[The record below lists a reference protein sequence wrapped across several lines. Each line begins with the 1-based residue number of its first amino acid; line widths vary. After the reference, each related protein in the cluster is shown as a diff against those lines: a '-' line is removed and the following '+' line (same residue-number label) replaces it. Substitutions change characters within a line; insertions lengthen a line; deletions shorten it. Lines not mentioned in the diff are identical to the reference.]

1 MSQEIP
7 ILGSI
12 RDHRGAVLSV
22 AFHPSAPILAT
33 GSQDNH
39 TKLWRLSDDN
49 RLSSCMGTKTHHD
62 QIRAV
67 AFHPTEIILATGSD
81 DGTAKLWHL
90 FDANIDGHKGA
101 VLSVA
106 FHPSGEFLATGSHDE
121 TVKLWQLSA
130 DRSSASCVLT
140 LDGHKGAVLSVAFHP
155 NGEFLATGSNDR
167 TAKLWKLSADRSSA
181 TCVLTL
187 EGRDEAQ
194 EKSSGP
200 VSSVAFHP
208 RGRFLATSSYNAAM
222 LWKITKSANTLS
234 ATLVQSFSDESSGPD
249 TSVVSVA
256 FDPTGHF
263 LATGDTDNTVK
274 LWKLS
279 RSKVRFS
286 ASCVAT
292 MVPEKPEKRDK
303 KKAKTSILSIAFH
316 PRKPILAAGSSDHT
330 ATLWDYSIVNVNDN
344 VNVKKGGRDRN
355 SITRHREKRSS
366 QEVKRH
372 VSKTRRCHI

>member
-1 MSQEIP
+1 MSQEIH

-12 RDHRGAVLSV
+12 RDHKGSVFSV
-22 AFHPSAPILAT
+22 AFHPTAPILAT

-49 RLSSCMGTKTHHD
+49 RLSSCMGTKMHHD
-62 QIRAV
+62 QIRSV

-90 FDANIDGHKGA
+90 FDANIDGHTGA

-121 TVKLWQLSA
+121 TVKLWQLSP
-130 DRSSASCVLT
+130 DRSSASCVAT

-167 TAKLWKLSADRSSA
+167 TAKLWKLSSDRSSA
-181 TCVLTL
+181 TCVATL
-187 EGRDEAQ
+187 EGREDAQ
-194 EKSSGP
+194 GRSSGS
-200 VSSVAFHP
+200 VNSVAFHP
-208 RGRFLATSSYNAAM
+208 RGRFLATGSYNRTAM
-222 LWKITKSANTLS
+222 LWKLTKSANTLS
-234 ATLVQSFSDESSGPD
+234 ATLVRNFSDESSGPD

-263 LATGDTDNTVK
+263 LATGNTDNTVK

-292 MVPEKPEKRDK
+292 LVPDK
-303 KKAKTSILSIAFH
+303 LGKKNAKASILSIAFH
-316 PRKPILAAGSSDHT
+316 PTNPLLVAGSSDHS
-330 ATLWDYSIVNVNDN
+330 ANLWDYSTMND
-344 VNVKKGGRDRN
+344 KHGGRGRN
-355 SITRHREKRSS
+355 SITRHHEKRSS
-366 QEVKRH
+366 HEVKRN
-372 VSKTRRCHI
+372 VVKTKRYRSK

>member
-1 MSQEIP
+1 M
-7 ILGSI
+7 
-12 RDHRGAVLSV
+12 
-22 AFHPSAPILAT
+22 
-33 GSQDNH
+33 
-39 TKLWRLSDDN
+39 
-49 RLSSCMGTKTHHD
+49 TKTHND

-67 AFHPTEIILATGSD
+67 ALHPTEIILATGSD

-130 DRSSASCVLT
+130 DRSSA
-140 LDGHKGAVLSVAFHP
+140 
-155 NGEFLATGSNDR
+155 
-167 TAKLWKLSADRSSA
+167 

-200 VSSVAFHP
+200 VGSVAFHP
-208 RGRFLATSSYNAAM
+208 RGRFLATGSYNAAM

-292 MVPEKPEKRDK
+292 MVPEKRDK

-330 ATLWDYSIVNVNDN
+330 ATLWDYSIVNDN

-372 VSKTRRCHI
+372 VSKTRRCHT